1 MAAQA
6 RGLYCFPA
14 YETKVIMRVT
24 PIGLPAAVFAA
35 ALLLAQV
42 TAAQTP
48 PTLSGPVTIYVA
60 GTAGGGID
68 LFGRLVGRHLGQHLP
83 GHPTVTVEDMPGAGG
98 IRAANFLAR
107 QAPRDGTV
115 MTTFAGGPV
124 LEPLIGA
131 RNPGYDMS
139 QFTWIG
145 ALTRDVGLCLSWG
158 SSPFKTIEDVRSHV
172 MVVAGTGA
180 GSETDTWP
188 VIINEALGTKF
199 KVVTGYLG
207 TQETLLAMERGEAN
221 GRCILSL
228 SALKAAKPDWISE
241 KKVNILLQVGLA
253 KNLELAGVPLLLDLV
268 KSDDDRQMLRL
279 LSAPTAMARPF
290 AGPPGLNAAT
300 ANTLRRAFDATAADP
315 EFLAEAKQMQAEIAP
330 TRGEDVQRL
339 VAEIYATPS
348 PIVGRAK
355 KFFAP

>member
-1 MAAQA
+1 MRIRSRGLTIATCAAAILLARDVAAAQSSQA
-6 RGLYCFPA
+6 
-14 YETKVIMRVT
+14 IN
-24 PIGLPAAVFAA
+24 
-35 ALLLAQV
+35 
-42 TAAQTP
+42 
-48 PTLSGPVTIYVA
+48 GPVTIYVA

-68 LFGRLVGRHLGQHLP
+68 LFGRLLGRHLGQHIP

-107 QAPRDGTV
+107 QAPHDGTA
-115 MTTFAGGPV
+115 MTTFAGGPI
-124 LEPLIGA
+124 LEPLIGS

-145 ALTRDVGLCLSWG
+145 ALTKDVGLCLSWG
-158 SSPFKTIEDVRSHV
+158 PSPFKTINDVRSRT
-172 MVVAGTGA
+172 MIVAGTGA

-188 VIINEALGTKF
+188 VIVNEVLGTKF

-228 SALKAAKPDWISE
+228 SGLKAAKPDWLTG

-253 KNLELAGVPLLLDLV
+253 QSPELAGVPLLLDLV
-268 KSDDDRQMLRL
+268 KSDEDRRMLRL

-290 AGPPGLNAAT
+290 AAPPGLNPGTAT
-300 ANTLRRAFDATAADP
+300 ALRRAFDATVADP
-315 EFLAEAKQMQAEIAP
+315 EFLAEATTLQADISP
-330 TRGEDVQRL
+330 TRGEEVQRL
-339 VAEIYATPS
+339 VGEIYATPAA
-348 PIVGRAK
+348 IVDRAK

>member
-1 MAAQA
+1 
-6 RGLYCFPA
+6 
-14 YETKVIMRVT
+14 MRMRST
-24 PIGLPAAVFAA
+24 WLTIATCAVAILLLRSAA
-35 ALLLAQV
+35 AEDPQAIN
-42 TAAQTP
+42 
-48 PTLSGPVTIYVA
+48 GPVTIYVA

-68 LFGRLVGRHLGQHLP
+68 LFGRLLGRHLGRHIP

-107 QAPRDGTV
+107 QAPRDGTA
-115 MTTFAGGPV
+115 MTTFAGGPI
-124 LEPLIGA
+124 LEPLIGS

-145 ALTRDVGLCLSWG
+145 GLTKDVGLCLSWG
-158 SSPFKTIEDVRSHV
+158 PSPFKTIDDARNRP

-188 VIINEALGTKF
+188 VIINDVLGTKF

-228 SALKAAKPDWISE
+228 SALKAAKPDWLTG

-253 KNLELAGVPLLLDLV
+253 KSPELPDVPLLLDLV
-268 KSDDDRQMLRL
+268 KNDDDRQMLRL

-290 AGPPGLNAAT
+290 AAPPGLNAAT
-300 ANTLRRAFDATAADP
+300 AALRRAFDATVADP
-315 EFLAEAKQMQAEIAP
+315 EFLAEAKTLQADISP
-330 TRGEDVQRL
+330 TSGEEVQRL
-339 VAEIYATPS
+339 VGEIYATPS

>member
-1 MAAQA
+1 MRLTPTGLSAALCA
-6 RGLYCFPA
+6 AAMLLA
-14 YETKVIMRVT
+14 
-24 PIGLPAAVFAA
+24 PAAT
-35 ALLLAQV
+35 AQSPQ
-42 TAAQTP
+42 AIN
-48 PTLSGPVTIYVA
+48 GPVTIYVA

-68 LFGRLVGRHLGQHLP
+68 LFGRLLGRHLGQHLP

-107 QAPRDGTV
+107 QAPHDGTV

-131 RNPGYDMS
+131 RKPGYDMS

-145 ALTRDVGLCLSWG
+145 ALTKDVGLCLSWG
-158 SSPFKTIEDVRSHV
+158 QSPFKTIDDVRNHV

-188 VIINEALGTKF
+188 VILNEVLGTKF

-228 SALKAAKPDWISE
+228 SALKAAKPDWITA
-241 KKVNILLQVGLA
+241 KKVNVLLQVGLA
-253 KNLELAGVPLLLDLV
+253 KNPELVDVPLLLDLV
-268 KSDDDRQMLRL
+268 KNDDDRRMLRL
-279 LSAPTAMARPF
+279 LSAPTATARPF
-290 AGPPGLNAAT
+290 AAPPGLNAAT

-315 EFLAEAKQMQAEIAP
+315 EFLAEAKQMQADISP
-330 TRGEDVQRL
+330 IRGEEVQRL

-348 PIVGRAK
+348 PIVDRAK
-355 KFFAP
+355 KFFVP

>member
-1 MAAQA
+1 M
-6 RGLYCFPA
+6 RG
-14 YETKVIMRVT
+14 T
-24 PIGLPAAVFAA
+24 PIAPWA
-35 ALLLAQV
+35 ALCAATLLLVQP
-42 TAAQTP
+42 TAGQSP
-48 PTLSGPVTIYVA
+48 PPLNGPLTIYVA

-68 LFGRLVGRHLGQHLP
+68 LFGRLLGRHLGQHLP

-145 ALTRDVGLCLSWG
+145 ALTKDVGLCLSWG
-158 SSPFKTIEDVRSHV
+158 PSPFKTIEDVRNHV

-188 VIINEALGTKF
+188 VIINEVLGTKF

-228 SALKAAKPDWISE
+228 SALKAAKPDWITE

-253 KNLELAGVPLLLDLV
+253 KSPELPGVPLLLDLV
-268 KSDDDRQMLRL
+268 KNDDRQMLRL

-290 AGPPGLNAAT
+290 AAPPGLNAAT
-300 ANTLRRAFDATAADP
+300 ANTLRRAFDATTADS
-315 EFLAEAKQMQAEIAP
+315 EFLAEAKQMQADISP
-330 TRGEDVQRL
+330 MHGEDVQRL

-348 PIVGRAK
+348 PIVDRAK

>member
-1 MAAQA
+1 MRMRSTWLTIATCAVAILLRGAAAQDPQA
-6 RGLYCFPA
+6 ING
-14 YETKVIMRVT
+14 
-24 PIGLPAAVFAA
+24 PI
-35 ALLLAQV
+35 
-42 TAAQTP
+42 
-48 PTLSGPVTIYVA
+48 TLYVA

-68 LFGRLVGRHLGQHLP
+68 LFGRLLGRHLGQHIP

-107 QAPRDGTV
+107 QAPRDGTA
-115 MTTFAGGPV
+115 MTTFAGGPI
-124 LEPLIGA
+124 LEPLIGS

-145 ALTRDVGLCLSWG
+145 ALTKDVGLCLSWG
-158 SSPFKTIEDVRSHV
+158 PSPFKTIDDVRNRP

-188 VIINEALGTKF
+188 VIINDVLGTKF

-228 SALKAAKPDWISE
+228 SALKAAKPDWLTG
-241 KKVNILLQVGLA
+241 KNVNILLQVGLA
-253 KNLELAGVPLLLDLV
+253 KSPELPDVPLLLDLV
-268 KSDDDRQMLRL
+268 KNDDDRQMLRL

-290 AGPPGLNAAT
+290 AAPAGLSAAT
-300 ANTLRRAFDATAADP
+300 ATAIRRAFDATVIDP
-315 EFLAEAKQMQAEIAP
+315 EFLAEAKTMQADISP
-330 TRGEDVQRL
+330 TSGEEVQRL
-339 VAEIYATPS
+339 VGEIYATPS
-348 PIVGRAK
+348 PVVGRAK

>member
-1 MAAQA
+1 MDGSPSGLRAALCA
-6 RGLYCFPA
+6 
-14 YETKVIMRVT
+14 M
-24 PIGLPAAVFAA
+24 
-35 ALLLAQV
+35 ALLLAQAA
-42 TAAQTP
+42 AAQSP
-48 PTLSGPVTIYVA
+48 QAINGPVTIYVA

-68 LFGRLVGRHLGQHLP
+68 LFGRLLGRHLSQHLP

-107 QAPRDGTV
+107 QAPHDGTV
-115 MTTFAGGPV
+115 MTTFAGGPI
-124 LEPLIGA
+124 LEPLIGS

-145 ALTRDVGLCLSWG
+145 ALAKDVGLCLSWG
-158 SSPFKTIEDVRSHV
+158 PSPFKTIEDVRSHV

-188 VIINEALGTKF
+188 VIINDVLGTKF

-228 SALKAAKPDWISE
+228 SALKAAKPDWITE
-241 KKVNILLQVGLA
+241 KKVNILLQVGLT
-253 KNLELAGVPLLLDLV
+253 KSPELAGVPLLLDIV
-268 KSDDDRQMLRL
+268 KNDEDRQMLRL

-290 AGPPGLNAAT
+290 AAPPGLNAAT
-300 ANTLRRAFDATAADP
+300 ANTLRRAFDATIADP
-315 EFLAEAKQMQAEIAP
+315 EFLAEAKQMQADISP
-330 TRGEDVQRL
+330 MRGEDVQRL

-348 PIVGRAK
+348 PIVARAK
-355 KFFAP
+355 RFFAP

>member
-1 MAAQA
+1 
-6 RGLYCFPA
+6 
-14 YETKVIMRVT
+14 
-24 PIGLPAAVFAA
+24 
-35 ALLLAQV
+35 
-42 TAAQTP
+42 
-48 PTLSGPVTIYVA
+48 
-60 GTAGGGID
+60 
-68 LFGRLVGRHLGQHLP
+68 
-83 GHPTVTVEDMPGAGG
+83 MPGAGG

-145 ALTRDVGLCLSWG
+145 ALARDVGLCLSWG
-158 SSPFKTIEDVRSHV
+158 PSPFKTIEDVRNHV

-188 VIINEALGTKF
+188 VIINEVLGTKF

-207 TQETLLAMERGEAN
+207 TQETLFAMERGEAN

-228 SALKAAKPDWISE
+228 SALKAAKPDWITE
-241 KKVNILLQVGLA
+241 KKVNVLLQVGLA
-253 KNLELAGVPLLLDLV
+253 KSPELPDAPLLLDIV

-290 AGPPGLNAAT
+290 AAPPGLNPTT

-315 EFLAEAKQMQAEIAP
+315 EFLAEAKQMQADISP
-330 TRGEDVQRL
+330 MRGEDVQRL

-348 PIVGRAK
+348 PIVGRTK

>member
-1 MAAQA
+1 
-6 RGLYCFPA
+6 
-14 YETKVIMRVT
+14 MRVT
-24 PIGLPAAVFAA
+24 PAGLWAALCAA
-35 ALLLAQV
+35 ATLLAQP

-48 PTLSGPVTIYVA
+48 PPLNGPVTIYVA

-68 LFGRLVGRHLGQHLP
+68 LFGRLLGRHLGQHLP
-83 GHPTVTVEDMPGAGG
+83 GRPTVTVEDMPGAGG

-145 ALTRDVGLCLSWG
+145 ALARDVGLCLSWG
-158 SSPFKTIEDVRSHV
+158 PSPFKTIEDVRNHV

-188 VIINEALGTKF
+188 VIINEVLGTKF

-207 TQETLLAMERGEAN
+207 TQETLFAMERGEAN

-228 SALKAAKPDWISE
+228 SALKAAKPDWITE
-241 KKVNILLQVGLA
+241 KKVNVLVQVGLA
-253 KNLELAGVPLLLDLV
+253 KSPELPDAPLLLDIV

-279 LSAPTAMARPF
+279 LSAPAAMARPF
-290 AGPPGLNAAT
+290 AAPPGLNPTT

-315 EFLAEAKQMQAEIAP
+315 EFLAEAKQMQADISP
-330 TRGEDVQRL
+330 MRGEDVQRL

-348 PIVGRAK
+348 PIVGRTK

>member
-1 MAAQA
+1 MRISAIGLTVATCAAAILLARDGAAQS
-6 RGLYCFPA
+6 
-14 YETKVIMRVT
+14 
-24 PIGLPAAVFAA
+24 
-35 ALLLAQV
+35 AQ
-42 TAAQTP
+42 AIN
-48 PTLSGPVTIYVA
+48 GPVTIYIA

-68 LFGRLVGRHLGQHLP
+68 LFGRMVGRHLGQHIL

-115 MTTFAGGPV
+115 MTTFAGGPI
-124 LEPLIGA
+124 LEPLIGS

-145 ALTRDVGLCLSWG
+145 ALTKDVGLCLSWG
-158 SSPFKTIEDVRSHV
+158 PSPFKTIDDVRSRV

-188 VIINEALGTKF
+188 VIINEVLGTKF

-207 TQETLLAMERGEAN
+207 TQETLLAIERGEAN

-228 SALKAAKPDWISE
+228 SALKAAKPDWLAQ

-253 KNLELAGVPLLLDLV
+253 KSPELPDVPLLLDLV
-268 KSDDDRQMLRL
+268 QNDDDRRMLRL

-290 AGPPGLNAAT
+290 AAPPGLSAAT
-300 ANTLRRAFDATAADP
+300 AMALRRAFDATVVDP
-315 EFLAEAKQMQAEIAP
+315 EFLAEARQLQADISP
-330 TRGEDVQRL
+330 TPGKEVQKL
-339 VAEIYATPS
+339 VGEIYATPAS
-348 PIVGRAK
+348 VVDRAK